1 MTIIV
6 NQNRFFKMMLS
17 NLSTYTKHTTI
28 DYSALKKIEIDY
40 KTTSL
45 FNHRKICYP
54 LCIRKKHAIHIKD
67 LKQTPAHRLALKS
80 CTK

>member
-28 DYSALKKIEIDY
+28 DYSALKKLKLTIKQLHYLIIERY
-40 KTTSL
+40 VTL
-45 FNHRKICYP
+45 CALRKSMPY
-54 LCIRKKHAIHIKD
+54 
-67 LKQTPAHRLALKS
+67 T
-80 CTK
+80 